1 MKKIILALYC
11 FFLSLAIYS
20 NDNILIQVDGKK
32 HSSISM
38 EDIKKMSSI
47 NIEHFNYVT
56 QRAELYKGVGTLA
69 FIEKLYPEAANILE
83 IEFIAEDNYRSFI
96 TVDRLRQ
103 TNSILAYDRA
113 DGDKFVRFS
122 LKEKI
127 LVSVGPLYLVW
138 DLKGV
143 KKEERLVHSSVYQ
156 IRTINLLTNKIDFGL
171 KENAVDSSVYLGY
184 QVYKRQCISCH
195 ALGKIGGSYSFDL
208 VARKTLELKGA
219 EYVRKYI
226 LDPRSVNPRSKMLPL
241 PKFKNAPEMVQ
252 GLLDFLKFMQNP
264 EELLNQKKAAS
275 SEASYKVLK
284 ELIKEI
290 K

>member
-11 FFLSLAIYS
+11 LCLSLAVYS
-20 NDNILIQVDGKK
+20 NDTILIQVDGKK
-32 HSSISM
+32 HISISM
-38 EDIKKMSSI
+38 EEIKKMSSI
-47 NIEHFNYVT
+47 NIEYFNHVT

-83 IEFIAEDNYRSFI
+83 IEFITDDNYRSFV
-96 TVDRLRQ
+96 TVDRLSQ
-103 TNSILAYDRA
+103 KNSILAFDRA

-122 LKEKI
+122 QKEKI
-127 LVSVGPLYLVW
+127 LIPVGPLYFVW

-143 KKEERLVHSSVYQ
+143 KKEERLLHSSVYQ

-171 KENAVDSSVYLGY
+171 KENAVDSSIYLGY

-208 VARKTLELKGA
+208 VARKTLEVKGA

-226 LDPRSVNPRSKMLPL
+226 LDTKSVNPQSKMLPL